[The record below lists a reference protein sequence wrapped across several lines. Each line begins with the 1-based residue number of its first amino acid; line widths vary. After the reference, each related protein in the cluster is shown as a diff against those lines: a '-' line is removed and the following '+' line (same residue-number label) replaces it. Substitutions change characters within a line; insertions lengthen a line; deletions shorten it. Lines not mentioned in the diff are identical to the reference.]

1 MVVVDKEQRKTLLID
16 VACPMDHNIVS
27 KEKEKVDHYL
37 ELKFELE
44 KLWKTQI
51 EIIPIV
57 IGALGAVT
65 HNLKRNLKNIG
76 LNHVQVH
83 QLQKCVLLKT
93 GNILRK
99 HL

>member
-1 MVVVDKEQRKTLLID
+1 ME
-16 VACPMDHNIVS
+16 HNVKS

-44 KLWKTQI
+44 KLWKTKI
-51 EIIPIV
+51 EIVPII

-65 HNLKRNLKNIG
+65 QNLERNLKNIG
-76 LNHVQVH
+76 LKHVQVH

>member
-1 MVVVDKEQRKTLLID
+1 
-16 VACPMDHNIVS
+16 MDHNIKK
-27 KEKEKVDHYL
+27 KEKEKVDNYQ
-37 ELKFELE
+37 ELKFELQRIWNT
-44 KLWKTQI
+44 KI
-51 EIIPIV
+51 EIVPIV

-65 HNLKRNLKNIG
+65 GNLKTNLEKIG
-76 LNHVQVH
+76 LQHVQVH